1 MAADA
6 VTLIMN
12 DHRLLDGLL
21 AQLSADQGDRQ
32 VLVEEI
38 TARLTAHARAEE
50 QEVYPAITQADPDQ
64 EPEVDHAYDEH
75 WQAEHE
81 LAKVRNLIASP
92 HFGDAVT
99 AFVAAVKHH
108 VEEEE
113 NEVLP
118 RLRKVVDAGTLQ
130 RLGAA
135 FAQARARELAQ
146 TGFATPDDA
155 ADPDSHAKTE
165 TVVDDGAAEL
175 DTASRDELYD
185 MAKKADIAG
194 RSGMNKNELA
204 EALRKQG

>member
-12 DHRLLDGLL
+12 DHRLLEGLL
-21 AQLSADQGDRQ
+21 AQLRTDQGDRHA
-32 VLVEEI
+32 LVEEI

-50 QEVYPAITQADPDQ
+50 QEVYPAIAQADPG
-64 EPEVDHAYDEH
+64 EKPEVDHAYDEH
-75 WQAEHE
+75 LQAEHE

-118 RLRKVVDAGTLQ
+118 RLREVVDADTLH

-135 FAQARARELAQ
+135 FAQAQAQELAS
-146 TGFATPDDA
+146 TGFAAPDDA
-155 ADPDSHAKTE
+155 VDADGHAQTE
-165 TVVDDGAAEL
+165 TVVDDGGDEFDKA
-175 DTASRDELYD
+175 TRDELYE

-194 RSGMNKNELA
+194 RSSMKKEELA
-204 EALRKQG
+204 KELRKQR

>member
-12 DHRLLDGLL
+12 DHRLLEGLL
-21 AQLSADQGDRQ
+21 TQLAADQGDRHA
-32 VLVEEI
+32 LVEEI

-50 QEVYPAITQADPDQ
+50 QEVYPAITQVDPD
-64 EPEVDHAYDEH
+64 EKPEVDHAYEEH
-75 WQAEHE
+75 MEAEHE

-99 AFVAAVKHH
+99 GFIAAVQHH

-118 RLRKVVDAGTLQ
+118 RLREAVASDELQ

-135 FAQARARELAQ
+135 FAQARARELAE
-146 TGFATPDDA
+146 TGFAAPDDA
-155 ADPDSHAKTE
+155 DGNMDTE
-165 TVVDDGAAEL
+165 TLVDNDADAL
-175 DTASRDELYD
+175 AKATRDELYE
-185 MAKKADIAG
+185 MAKEADIAG
-194 RSGMNKNELA
+194 RSSMNKEELA
-204 EALRKQG
+204 KALRKHR

>member
-1 MAADA
+1 MPADA
-6 VTLIMN
+6 ITLIKN
-12 DHRLLDGLL
+12 DHRLLEGLL
-21 AQLSADQGDRQ
+21 AQLTTDQGDRHA
-32 VLVEEI
+32 LVEEI

-64 EPEVDHAYDEH
+64 EPDVDHAYDEH
-75 WQAEHE
+75 LQAEHE
-81 LAKVRNLIASP
+81 LTKVRNLIASP

-118 RLRKVVDAGTLQ
+118 RLQKVVDADTLQ

-135 FAQARARELAQ
+135 FTQAQARELAQ
-146 TGFATPDDA
+146 AGFAASDDT
-155 ADPDSHAKTE
+155 ADPDGHAETE
-165 TVVDDGAAEL
+165 TVVGDGADEWGDA
-175 DTASRDELYD
+175 TRDELYE

-194 RSGMNKNELA
+194 RSSMKKEELA
-204 EALRKQG
+204 KELRKQR

>member
-6 VTLIMN
+6 VTLIKK
-12 DHRLLDGLL
+12 DHRLLEGLF
-21 AQLSADQGDRQ
+21 AQLTADQGDRHA
-32 VLVEEI
+32 LVEEI

-50 QEVYPAITQADPDQ
+50 QEVYPAITEADPDE
-64 EPEVDHAYDEH
+64 EPDVDHAYDEH
-75 WQAEHE
+75 LQAEHE

-118 RLRKVVDAGTLQ
+118 RLQEAVDADTLQ

-135 FAQARARELAQ
+135 FAQARARELAK
-146 TGFATPDDA
+146 TGFAAPD
-155 ADPDSHAKTE
+155 DPDSYAETE
-165 TVVDDGAAEL
+165 TMVDDSADEWDNA
-175 DTASRDELYD
+175 TRDELYE

-194 RSGMNKNELA
+194 RSSMNKEELA
-204 EALRKQG
+204 EALRNQR